1 MTAMHPLP
9 GTSVQ
14 AIVIPVAHRAH
25 PGHSHGPFAAMS
37 AAVATISNRMRLNFF
52 AHRDIPEPS
61 QPPTP
66 PPPGTSPGAAPGPT
80 APAKPAKTYPADLIV
95 WGIVVRAGFDE
106 MDDPWYHRGITQ
118 HAYLEGH
125 DDAALCGFRPPVTG
139 TRGRRRPRLGLPSAA
154 DHPMCGICARM
165 VVRRGPACPC
175 PSSPTDQRSPCRW
188 HPAWL
193 PRSRHPSA
201 WHLAR
206 PRRRAPRPA
215 PVAPTAA
222 PSGPPMP
229 PPCRHGCVAMPVVAR
244 PRRRRRHCPS
254 AMTAA
259 CWLGAF
265 TSTTPR
271 TDASD

>member
-14 AIVIPVAHRAH
+14 AIVIPAAHRAH

-37 AAVATISNRMRLNFF
+37 AAVATISNRMRLNLF

-165 VVRRGPACPC
+165 VV
-175 PSSPTDQRSPCRW
+175 
-188 HPAWL
+188 
-193 PRSRHPSA
+193 
-201 WHLAR
+201 
-206 PRRRAPRPA
+206 APRPRVPVPVQPYRPAIAVPVAPGVAAPQPAPVSVAPRSATTPSPVA
-215 PVAPTAA
+215 PVAPGVPVAQPVA
-222 PSGPPMP
+222 PTTSLPASHDSGLL
-229 PPCRHGCVAMPVVAR
+229 AR
-244 PRRRRRHCPS
+244 GVH
-254 AMTAA
+254 
-259 CWLGAF
+259 LDE
-265 TSTTPR
+265 TTG
-271 TDASD
+271 